1 MKLICSLADSFINQ
15 VLSTQFI
22 QKLLNQLRMKHF
34 SMLLGDNIVK
44 MYDVVSVR
52 YMYLFVIQF

>member
-1 MKLICSLADSFINQ
+1 MKLICSLADSLINQ

-34 SMLLGDNIVK
+34 NMLLGDNIVK
-44 MYDVVSVR
+44 MYDVVC
-52 YMYLFVIQF
+52 